1 MFSVVQD
8 YEKENPNFLEKVFD
22 AKVFLSVSQ
31 RAKMALIDKKG
42 DAMAISILVFF
53 TIV

>member
-8 YEKENPNFLEKVFD
+8 YEKENPNFLEKVSN

-31 RAKMALIDKKG
+31 RAKMALIHKKRRLKNSS
-42 DAMAISILVFF
+42 DMSLL
-53 TIV
+53 